1 MLLTF
6 NCNILHTVDMPTTL
20 GSYVRELRQQKGLTL
35 RQLAEK
41 VKMDFTYLS
50 KVENDNLF
58 GPDRKR
64 YNVSMDNLKVLAR
77 VLEGDVDKMQLLAGK
92 MPEQVIKDATEK
104 DKAAEFFRAIP
115 KEGLSEDDWGK
126 LLHQLRSKKK

>member
-1 MLLTF
+1 
-6 NCNILHTVDMPTTL
+6 MPTTL

-41 VKMDFTYLS
+41 VDLDFTYLS

-58 GPDRKR
+58 GPDGKR
-64 YNVSMDNLKVLAR
+64 YNLSMDKLKSIAHALD
-77 VLEGDVDKMQLLAGK
+77 GDVGKMQLLIGK

-104 DKAAEFFRAIP
+104 ESAAQFFRAIP
-115 KEGLSEDDWGK
+115 KEGLSEEAWGK
-126 LLHQLRSKKK
+126 LLQQVRSKKK

>member
-1 MLLTF
+1 M
-6 NCNILHTVDMPTTL
+6 ITTL

-41 VKMDFTYLS
+41 VELDFTYLS

-58 GPDRKR
+58 GPDGKR
-64 YNVSMDNLKVLAR
+64 YNLSMDKLKAIAR
-77 VLEGDVDKMQLLAGK
+77 TLGGDVGKMQLLIGK

-104 DKAAEFFRAIP
+104 EKASEFFRAIP
-115 KEGLSEDDWGK
+115 KEGLSEAHWGE
-126 LLHQLRSKKK
+126 LLNYLRNKKK